1 MKLFEYEGK
10 EIFEKYGI
18 PLLQRKL
25 LDKPSDEVVIGLPV
39 IVKAQMR
46 ATDRK
51 KHGGIL
57 IAKTDTE
64 LKSALSALFGKVI
77 QGEKVEKVLIEQLGD
92 VAAEYYASFSYD
104 TKRRGPVLAV
114 SPKGGSGIHEAHV
127 YGIEVLKGLTIDDVR
142 RELTM
147 AGFPSEDIAGVADIT
162 MKLWKLFND
171 EKATVAEINPILKT
185 NDQKLFAGDAKVDM
199 GKRRTVEQMGGDIAV
214 IASGGG
220 ASLINMDALLLAG
233 GKPANYTEYSG
244 NPPKEVVTDLT
255 KQVFAQPGIKAC
267 WVIGGTANFTDIYE
281 TMSGFVEGLRQVSPK
296 PAFPFVIRRG
306 GPRTA
311 EAITMLK
318 EFAAKEGFEFYI
330 YGSETPMIKTAQY
343 VVDLAYKGIKP
354 PRSQEPSS
362 KQ

>member
-1 MKLFEYEGK
+1 MKLFEFEGK
-10 EIFEKYGI
+10 EIFAKYEI
-18 PLLQRKL
+18 PLLKRQL
-25 LDKPSDEVVIGLPV
+25 LNNSNEAVIIPLPV
-39 IVKAQMR
+39 IVKAQVR
-46 ATDRK
+46 STDRK
-51 KHGGIL
+51 KAGGIL
-57 IAKTDTE
+57 IAKTDAE
-64 LKSALSALFGKVI
+64 LKDALALLFGKEI
-77 QGEKVEKVLIEQLGD
+77 AGEKVEKVLIEQLAD
-92 VAAEYYASFSYD
+92 VAGEYYVSFSYD

-114 SPKGGSGIHEAHV
+114 SREGGSGIHDAHV
-127 YGIEVLKGLTIDDVR
+127 YTIDVLKGLE
-142 RELTM
+142 REEVNAELEKADFQRT
-147 AGFPSEDIAGVADIT
+147 DIAGVGEIV

-171 EKATVAEINPILKT
+171 EKTTVAEINPILKT
-185 NDQKLFAGDAKVDM
+185 KDGMLFAGDAKVDM

-267 WVIGGTANFTDIYE
+267 WVIGGTANFTDIFE

-296 PAFPFVIRRG
+296 PTFPFVIRRG

-318 EFAAKEGFEFYI
+318 EFAAEEGFEFYI

-343 VVDLAYKGIKP
+343 VVDLAYRNQKP
-354 PRSQEPSS
+354 PQ
-362 KQ
+362 K

>member
-10 EIFEKYGI
+10 EIFAKYEI
-18 PLLQRKL
+18 PLLPRQVL
-25 LDKPSDEVVIGLPV
+25 TAPTDVINLSLPV
-39 IVKAQMR
+39 IVKAQVR

-51 KHGGIL
+51 KAGGIL
-57 IAKTDTE
+57 IVKTESE
-64 LKSALSALFGKVI
+64 LQRALNQLFGKEI
-77 QGEKVEKVLIEQLGD
+77 HGEKVEKLLIEQLVD
-92 VAAEYYASFSYD
+92 VAGEFYVSFSYD

-127 YGIEVLKGLTIDDVR
+127 YGVDVLKGLTIDDVR
-142 RELTM
+142 RELEV
-147 AGFPSEDIAGVADIT
+147 AGFLVEDVAAVVDIV

-171 EKATVAEINPILKT
+171 EKATVAEINPILKAKDGT
-185 NDQKLFAGDAKVDM
+185 LFAGDSKVDM
-199 GKRRTVEQMGGDIAV
+199 GKRRTIEQMGGDIAV

-220 ASLINMDALLLAG
+220 ASLINMDALLLVG

-244 NPPKEVVTDLT
+244 NPPKEVVTEIT
-255 KQVFAQPGIKAC
+255 KQVFGQSGIKAC

-296 PAFPFVIRRG
+296 PNFPFVIRRG

-311 EAITMLK
+311 EAIAMLK

-330 YGSETPMIKTAQY
+330 YGSETPMIRTAQY
-343 VVDLAYKGIKP
+343 VVDLAYKGVKP
-354 PRSQEPSS
+354 PRLS
-362 KQ
+362 

>member
-10 EIFEKYGI
+10 EIFAKYGI
-18 PLLQRKL
+18 PLLERQL
-25 LDKPSDEVVIGLPV
+25 FVSANQSINQLTISLPL
-39 IVKAQMR
+39 IVKAQVR
-46 ATDRK
+46 STDRK
-51 KHGGIL
+51 KAGGIL
-57 IAKTDTE
+57 IVKTEAE
-64 LKSALSALFGKVI
+64 LSTALTQLFGKEI
-77 QGEKVEKVLIEQLGD
+77 QGEKVEKVLVEQLAD
-92 VAAEYYASFSYD
+92 VAGEYYVSFSYD
-104 TKRRGPVLAV
+104 TKRRGPVLAM

-127 YGIEVLKGLTIDDVR
+127 YGIDVLKQLTIDDVQQ
-142 RELTM
+142 ELKK
-147 AGFPSEDIAGVADIT
+147 AGFLEADVIGVTDIV

-185 NDQKLFAGDAKVDM
+185 KEGKLFAGDSKVDM

-233 GKPANYTEYSG
+233 GRPANYTEYSG
-244 NPPKEVVTDLT
+244 NPAKEVVTELT

-267 WVIGGTANFTDIYE
+267 WIIGGTANFTDIYE
-281 TMSGFVEGLRQVSPK
+281 TMLGFTEGLKQVSPK
-296 PAFPFVIRRG
+296 PNFPFVIRRG
-306 GPRTA
+306 GPRTP
-311 EAITMLK
+311 EAIVMLK

-354 PRSQEPSS
+354 PIS
-362 KQ
+362 KS

>member
-1 MKLFEYEGK
+1 MKLFEFEGK
-10 EIFEKYGI
+10 EIFAKYEI
-18 PLLQRKL
+18 PLLPRQVL
-25 LDKPSDEVVIGLPV
+25 ASSTESIALSLPV
-39 IVKAQMR
+39 IVKAQVR

-51 KHGGIL
+51 KAGGIL
-57 IAKTDTE
+57 IAETEAE
-64 LKSALSALFGKVI
+64 LKDVLSQLFGKEI
-77 QGEKVEKVLIEQLGD
+77 QGEKVEQVLIEQLAD

-127 YGIEVLKGLTIDDVR
+127 YGIDVLSGLTIDDVR
-142 RELTM
+142 LELEK
-147 AGFPSEDIAGVADIT
+147 AGFMAEDIAGVADIV
-162 MKLWKLFND
+162 MKLWKLFNE

-185 NDQKLFAGDAKVDM
+185 KDGKFFAGDSKVDM
-199 GKRRTVEQMGGDIAV
+199 GKRRAVEQMGGDIAV

-244 NPPKEVVTDLT
+244 NPAKEVVTALT
-255 KQVFAQPGIKAC
+255 KQVFAQPSIKAC

-296 PAFPFVIRRG
+296 PNFPFVIRRG

-343 VVDLAYKGIKP
+343 VVDLAYKGVKP
-354 PRSQEPSS
+354 PQ
-362 KQ
+362 K

>member
-1 MKLFEYEGK
+1 
-10 EIFEKYGI
+10 
-18 PLLQRKL
+18 
-25 LDKPSDEVVIGLPV
+25 
-39 IVKAQMR
+39 
-46 ATDRK
+46 
-51 KHGGIL
+51 
-57 IAKTDTE
+57 
-64 LKSALSALFGKVI
+64 
-77 QGEKVEKVLIEQLGD
+77 
-92 VAAEYYASFSYD
+92 
-104 TKRRGPVLAV
+104 
-114 SPKGGSGIHEAHV
+114 
-127 YGIEVLKGLTIDDVR
+127 
-142 RELTM
+142 
-147 AGFPSEDIAGVADIT
+147 

-185 NDQKLFAGDAKVDM
+185 KSGELFAGDSKVDM

-296 PAFPFVIRRG
+296 PTFPFVIRRG

-311 EAITMLK
+311 EAIAMLK
-318 EFAAKEGFEFYI
+318 EFAVKEGFEFYI

-354 PRSQEPSS
+354 PARAS
-362 KQ
+362 

>member
-10 EIFEKYGI
+10 EIFAKYDI
-18 PLLQRKL
+18 PLLARQVL
-25 LDKPSDEVVIGLPV
+25 ATSADTVTLPLPL
-39 IVKAQMR
+39 IVKAQVR

-51 KHGGIL
+51 RAGGIL
-57 IAKTDTE
+57 IVRTEAE
-64 LKSALSALFGKVI
+64 LKDALNQLFGKEI
-77 QGEKVEKVLIEQLGD
+77 QGEKVEQVLVEQLAD
-92 VAAEYYASFSYD
+92 VAGEYYVSFSYD

-114 SPKGGSGIHEAHV
+114 SPKGGSGIHDAHV
-127 YGIEVLKGLTIDDVR
+127 YGVDVLRGLTADDVQ
-142 RELTM
+142 RELKA
-147 AGFPSEDIAGVADIT
+147 AGFPPEDVTGVADIVA
-162 MKLWKLFND
+162 KLWKLFND

-185 NDQKLFAGDAKVDM
+185 RDGKLFVGDSKVDM

-244 NPPKEVVTDLT
+244 NPPKEVVTELT
-255 KQVFAQPGIKAC
+255 KQVFSQPGIKAC

-296 PAFPFVIRRG
+296 PNFPFVIRRG

-311 EAITMLK
+311 EAIAMLK

-343 VVDLAYKGIKP
+343 VVDLAYKGVNP
-354 PRSQEPSS
+354 PQ
-362 KQ
+362 K